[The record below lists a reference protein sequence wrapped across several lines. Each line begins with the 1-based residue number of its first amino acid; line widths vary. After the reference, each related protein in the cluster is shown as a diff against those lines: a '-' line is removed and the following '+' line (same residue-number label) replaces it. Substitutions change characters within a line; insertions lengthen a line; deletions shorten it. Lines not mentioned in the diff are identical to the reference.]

1 VRRDE
6 GKSSPWR
13 LPLGGSHCCSPESNW
28 ERHVAQGQG
37 GEPSSTNFSTDDVDA
52 HADAIESL
60 PETDVETEFH
70 ARLLL
75 MKGVRQ
81 LDEDGS
87 LFAHFGGAFVPAQEE
102 GERVA
107 RLRVT
112 RPQANRHSHSM
123 RPKAGRGAAAVAPIP
138 EEARA
143 PAASE
148 LERLGTS
155 FVAAGRL
162 THPPSVGSRACL
174 TIPAMGD
181 AGVGVPAYVAR
192 V

>member
-1 VRRDE
+1 VR
-6 GKSSPWR
+6 SF
-13 LPLGGSHCCSPESNW
+13 
-28 ERHVAQGQG
+28 AA
-37 GEPSSTNFSTDDVDA
+37 DDVDA

-60 PETDVETEFH
+60 PETDIETEFH
-70 ARLLL
+70 PRLLL

-81 LDEDGS
+81 LDRNGS
-87 LFAHFGGAFVPAQEE
+87 VLDHLGVAIVATQEE
-102 GERVA
+102 GKIA
-107 RLRVT
+107 ASLRVT
-112 RPQANRHSHSM
+112 RPQANRHRT
-123 RPKAGRGAAAVAPIP
+123 RPSRRQEGEERSRRSGPASPK
-138 EEARA
+138 EARA

-148 LERLGTS
+148 PERLRTS

-181 AGVGVPAYVAR
+181 ACVGVPAYVAR